1 MRLFITPNVFLSVIK
16 QDELYSC
23 LRMELIH
30 GFGMHPASIYDEN
43 QTDVV
48 ASVYGDDLPKCY
60 NSIEEVIEYHSN
72 LFYVMN
78 ESR

>member
-1 MRLFITPNVFLSVIK
+1 MRLFITPNVFLSIVK

-43 QTDVV
+43 QADVV
-48 ASVYGDDLPKCY
+48 ASVYGDGLPKCL
-60 NSIEEVIEYHSN
+60 NSIEEVIEYHKE
-72 LFYVMN
+72 LFMIMN
-78 ESR
+78 ES